1 MIANIANLGR
11 WEWFKLRSRW
21 MLWILLAFAILFA
34 QLAVWGQFFSYQ
46 NLERTG
52 GELTVPATLQQQQG
66 RLPRTVGCNDLL
78 SGDPARQP
86 ADLDVQVIAG
96 LAAQCRQ
103 QAATL
108 PARLARAYQGFTL
121 PGSISTALVIVQMLA
136 LILVAILTASAI
148 GIDYGSGTPAL
159 GTRARDGPLA
169 VPDREAPDDRDPH
182 RPRARRRPGD
192 RGHQQRDR
200 RSHRR
205 RGPERGDGDRG
216 NLVGCGSRALK
227 AWVSVLPY
235 LALSTFVTVVARSS
249 AAGMA
254 IGLGYYFLE
263 QLLIA
268 LFSSLFSWFQ
278 NVADFLLVRNIS
290 AWTQGAGGASGGFS
304 ALGGSLPD
312 ATHAIVVLA
321 IYTVALCASAF
332 WIFERRDVQGATA
345 G

>member
-1 MIANIANLGR
+1 MIANIANLTR
-11 WEWFKLRSRW
+11 WEWFKLRGRW

-34 QLAVWGQFFSYQ
+34 QLAVWGRFFSYQ
-46 NLERTG
+46 NLQSTG

-66 RLPRTVGCNDLL
+66 RPPRTVACNDLL
-78 SGDPARQP
+78 SGDPGRQP

-103 QAATL
+103 QAATQ

-121 PGSISTALVIVQMLA
+121 PGSISTALVIVQALA
-136 LILVAILTASAI
+136 LILIAILTASAI
-148 GIDYGSGTPAL
+148 GIDYGSGTLRSVLTQGTGRWPYLTAKILTLAILTAL
-159 GTRARDGPLA
+159 GLLVALATVAISSVIAGAIAGP
-169 VPDREAPDDRDPH
+169 APSAATVTAASWSD
-182 RPRARRRPGD
+182 AGI
-192 RGHQQRDR
+192 
-200 RSHRR
+200 
-205 RGPERGDGDRG
+205 
-216 NLVGCGSRALK
+216 ALGK
-227 AWVSVLPY
+227 AWVSILPY
-235 LALSTFVTVVARSS
+235 LALTTFVTVLAQSS

-290 AWTQGAGGASGGFS
+290 AWTQGGGGASGGFS
-304 ALGGSLPD
+304 SLSGSLPD

-321 IYTVALCASAF
+321 IYTVALSTIAF
-332 WIFERRDVQGATA
+332 WIFERRDVQGATV

>member
-11 WEWFKLRSRW
+11 WEWFKLRKRW

-46 NLERTG
+46 NLQRTG

-66 RLPRTVGCNDLL
+66 RVPRTVACNELL
-78 SGDPARQP
+78 SGDPAKQP
-86 ADLDVQVIAG
+86 ADLDTQVIAG

-103 QAATL
+103 QAATQ
-108 PARLARAYQGFTL
+108 PDRLARGYQGFTL
-121 PGSISTALVIVQMLA
+121 PGSFSAALGIVQTLA
-136 LILVAILTASAI
+136 LILIAILTASAI
-148 GIDYGSGTPAL
+148 GIDYGSGTLRSVLTKGTGRWPYLAAKILTLAVLTAL
-159 GTRARDGPLA
+159 GLLITLATVAVSSVIAGAIAGAAPTSATVTARTWSDAGIA
-169 VPDREAPDDRDPH
+169 F
-182 RPRARRRPGD
+182 
-192 RGHQQRDR
+192 
-200 RSHRR
+200 S
-205 RGPERGDGDRG
+205 
-216 NLVGCGSRALK
+216 K

-235 LALSTFVTVVARSS
+235 LALTTFVTVLARSS

-263 QLLIA
+263 QILIA
-268 LFSSLFSWFQ
+268 LLSGLFSWFQ

-290 AWTQGAGGASGGFS
+290 AWTQAAGAGSGFGAGGT
-304 ALGGSLPD
+304 LPD

-321 IYTVALCASAF
+321 IYTLALGAGAF
-332 WIFERRDVQGATA
+332 WTFERRDVQGATA